1 MNAIET
7 ENFNYFLK
15 IKVYRNDTDLITKN
29 SRVNVKR
36 IMRSSTAPLR
46 AQ

>member
-1 MNAIET
+1 MII
-7 ENFNYFLK
+7 LLL
-15 IKVYRNDTDLITKN
+15 VYKNDSDLINKN

-36 IMRSSTAPLR
+36 IMKSSTAPLR